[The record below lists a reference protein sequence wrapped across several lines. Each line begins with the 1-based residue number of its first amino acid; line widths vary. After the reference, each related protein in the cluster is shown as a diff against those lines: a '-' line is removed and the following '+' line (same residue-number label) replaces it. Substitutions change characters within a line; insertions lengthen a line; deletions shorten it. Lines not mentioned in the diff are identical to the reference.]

1 MEKEETKP
9 NELYAPN
16 LRYPE
21 PSENAHNRHK
31 AHNLMAPLKVQVPF
45 DEDLINLPK
54 MFPVADFLQ
63 SSDHNNVTSEAEN
76 NELPFKG
83 QRPATILSNVD
94 KVSPIDLPDESE
106 TNKDTSEA
114 EKVKEK
120 PPIMKINLLE
130 VPQDTDLSKSS
141 DEQHNIATAD
151 AGKEESTIKVMQRP
165 IILSNVDKVSPI
177 DLPNENKTNEKNK
190 TKDSPTAEVAMD

>member
-16 LRYPE
+16 PKHLE
-21 PSENAHNRHK
+21 SPSENAHNRHK
-31 AHNLMAPLKVQVPF
+31 EYNFMAPLKVQVPF
-45 DEDLINLPK
+45 DEDLTNLPK
-54 MFPVADFLQ
+54 MSQVTDFSQL
-63 SSDHNNVTSEAEN
+63 SDHNNVTPETEK

-120 PPIMKINLLE
+120 SPIMKINLLE
-130 VPQDTDLSKSS
+130 ISQDTDLSKSS
-141 DEQHNIATAD
+141 DDIAPTE
-151 AGKEESTIKVMQRP
+151 AGKEDSPIKVMQRP
-165 IILSNVDKVSPI
+165 IVLSNVDKLSPI
-177 DLPNENKTNEKNK
+177 DLPNKNETNEKNK
-190 TKDSPTAEVAMD
+190 TKNSTSTDEVAMD

>member
-16 LRYPE
+16 PKHLE
-21 PSENAHNRHK
+21 SPSENAHNRHK
-31 AHNLMAPLKVQVPF
+31 AYNFMAPLKVQVPF
-45 DEDLINLPK
+45 DEDLTNLPK
-54 MFPVADFLQ
+54 MSQVTDFSQL
-63 SSDHNNVTSEAEN
+63 SDHNNVTPEMEK

-106 TNKDTSEA
+106 TDKDTSEA

-130 VPQDTDLSKSS
+130 ISQDTDLSKSS
-141 DEQHNIATAD
+141 DNIAPTE
-151 AGKEESTIKVMQRP
+151 AGKEDLLIKVMQRP
-165 IILSNVDKVSPI
+165 IVLSNVDKLSPI
-177 DLPNENKTNEKNK
+177 DLPNKNETNEKNK
-190 TKDSPTAEVAMD
+190 TKNSTDEVAMD